1 MDKIWTLP
9 LGFARNQWIDN
20 VKVNE
25 MNIFQKL
32 SYQNFVSWELV
43 IKLQILACSMIWSL
57 KPGILFIMNTANI
70 VKTSKTSRFVSY
82 RDKNFIYETDQG
94 FQFNIPLEDISGAT
108 LLSEDKTIFFM
119 RWIRKQVELM
129 KHYNTIW
136 VWIRYF
142 Y

>member
-1 MDKIWTLP
+1 
-9 LGFARNQWIDN
+9 
-20 VKVNE
+20 
-25 MNIFQKL
+25 
-32 SYQNFVSWELV
+32 
-43 IKLQILACSMIWSL
+43 
-57 KPGILFIMNTANI
+57 MNTANI

-129 KHYNTIW
+129 KHYNTI
-136 VWIRYF
+136 
-142 Y
+142 